1 MFKWL
6 NKLFKPKLTTIP
18 EMVRFLKK
26 KELNIHLRITLTGR
40 K

>member
-26 KELNIHLRITLTGR
+26 KELNRAESERGDFQ
-40 K
+40 